1 MANTPT
7 GKARSR
13 LNALKHGLR
22 ATDDIF
28 ISSLSIDDKEAY
40 DKLLKSL
47 HRDFAPPTELEKQL
61 VNKLSI
67 LKFRQYRLYKM
78 ENLISSKSPEE
89 LLKDHSV
96 LYHLD
101 RFSRYDLRIEKQI
114 QGLINQLKAYQILRH
129 HNDSDDVK
137 Q

>member
-1 MANTPT
+1 MANTST

-13 LNALKHGLR
+13 RNALKHGLR
-22 ATDDIF
+22 ATDEIF
-28 ISSLSIDDKEAY
+28 MSSLNLDDKEAY
-40 DKLLKSL
+40 EKLLKSL
-47 HRDFAPPTELEKQL
+47 HLDYAPQTEFEKQL

-78 ENLISSKSPEE
+78 ENLVSAKSPEE
-89 LLKDHSV
+89 LLQDHSI

-101 RFSRYDLRIEKQI
+101 RFSRYDIRIEKQL
-114 QGLINQLKAYQILRH
+114 QQVINQLKMCQIVRQN
-129 HNDSDDVK
+129 HNSSSVK

>member
-1 MANTPT
+1 MANTQS

-28 ISSLSIDDKEAY
+28 ISSLNADDKEAY
-40 DKLLKSL
+40 TILLKSQ
-47 HRDFAPPTELEKQL
+47 HRDYAPSTELEKQL

-78 ENLISSKSPEE
+78 ENMVSSKTTEE
-89 LLKDHSV
+89 LLQDHSI

-101 RFSRYDLRIEKQI
+101 RFSRYDLRLEKQI
-114 QGLINQLKAYQILRH
+114 KELINQLELSRFLR
-129 HNDSDDVK
+129 NCNRSDVTK